1 MTDKLI
7 SKALA
12 FDPNNFNRRIEITQP
27 INVIPNQFYLT
38 QQLGLFNEVMLS
50 QKIAMVPV
58 YTDVIN
64 VLEDYNW
71 GEKSQTLK
79 PEDKQYLTIR
89 VPHFPASYAITPQD
103 VEGIAAWAQIYNGND
118 LETIEALRTRKLE
131 KARKA
136 HAWVQEIARMFL
148 ITTGSVYA
156 PRGTVS
162 QNFYQEFGVSRTQ
175 VQIDLVN
182 STTPDRDIN
191 TVVSALRDNLLNGS
205 MPTGTVAFCDP
216 LFFQALINNA
226 YITDVLKAQLAGGVQ
241 NLLLARET
249 GALGMRYRSFDFQ
262 GVTFYEV
269 PPLGSAVAIPAGTAY
284 FLPTGVE
291 DLFTSYYATANKFA
305 TVNTMAQKSYAW
317 ERRHPDDEI
326 IEIETE
332 TNVLNFVSRPQE
344 IVVAYLPGSA
354 PVQPYTA

>member
-1 MTDKLI
+1 MTDTLV

-12 FDPNNFNRRIEITQP
+12 FDPNNFNRRIEITAP
-27 INVIPNQFYLT
+27 INVIPNQYYLT
-38 QQLGLFNEVMLS
+38 QQLGLFSEVMLS
-50 QKIAMVPV
+50 QKVAMVPV
-58 YTDVIN
+58 YTDTIN

-79 PEDKQYLTIR
+79 GEEKEYLTIR

-103 VEGIAAWAQIYNGND
+103 VEGVAAWAQIYNGND

-136 HAWVQEIARMFL
+136 HAWVQEISRMHL

-162 QNFYQEFGVSRTQ
+162 QNFYEEFGVQRTQ
-175 VQIDLVN
+175 LEIDLVA
-182 STTPDRDIN
+182 STTPDSVIN
-191 TVVSALRDNLLNGS
+191 DVVSAQRDQLLNGS
-205 MPTGTVAFCDP
+205 MPTGTIALCSP
-216 LFFQALINNA
+216 TFFQALINNA
-226 YITDVLKAQLAGGVQ
+226 YISDVLKAQLAGGVQ

-249 GALGMRYRSFDFQ
+249 GMLGMRYRSFSFQ
-262 GVTFYEV
+262 GVMFFEV
-269 PPLGSAVAIPAGTAY
+269 PPLGNAVAIPEGTA
-284 FLPTGVE
+284 FFIPEGID
-291 DLFTSYYATANKFA
+291 DLFVSYYATPNKFS

-344 IVVAYLPGSA
+344 IVVAYLPGQA
-354 PVQPYTA
+354 PAQPYTP